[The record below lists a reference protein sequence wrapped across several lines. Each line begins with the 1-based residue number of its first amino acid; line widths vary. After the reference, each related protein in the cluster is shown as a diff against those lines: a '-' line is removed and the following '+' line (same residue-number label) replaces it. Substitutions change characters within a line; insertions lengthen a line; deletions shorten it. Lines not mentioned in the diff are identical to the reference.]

1 VVEGIVDAERGLYV
15 DTSAGQTWPLAE
27 AMSDG
32 RIVVER
38 MSTTK
43 SAAETQSI
51 GVMTI
56 RTRTDQC
63 DDDTDET
70 AAAARAGG
78 GGGGDGGGG
87 GGDGPGSSDE
97 TRTYAVSSVVDQ
109 VRRVGF

>member
-1 VVEGIVDAERGLYV
+1 MDAQRGLYV

-78 GGGGDGGGG
+78 GGDG
-87 GGDGPGSSDE
+87 GPGSSDE

>member
-1 VVEGIVDAERGLYV
+1 MDAQRGLYV
-15 DTSAGQTWPLAE
+15 DASAGQTWPLAE

-70 AAAARAGG
+70 AAAARAGD
-78 GGGGDGGGG
+78 GGGGDG

>member
-1 VVEGIVDAERGLYV
+1 MDAQRGLYV

-70 AAAARAGG
+70 VAAARAGG
-78 GGGGDGGGG
+78 GGDGG
-87 GGDGPGSSDE
+87 GPGSSDE

>member
-1 VVEGIVDAERGLYV
+1 VVEGIVDAQRGLYV

-70 AAAARAGG
+70 AAAARA
-78 GGGGDGGGG
+78 DGGGG
-87 GGDGPGSSDE
+87 GGGGGPGSSDE

>member
-1 VVEGIVDAERGLYV
+1 MVEGIVDAERGLYV
-15 DTSAGQTWPLAE
+15 DASAGQTWPLAE

-70 AAAARAGG
+70 AAAAARAGG
-78 GGGGDGGGG
+78 GGDG

>member
-15 DTSAGQTWPLAE
+15 DASAGQTWPLAE

-78 GGGGDGGGG
+78 GGGGDGG
-87 GGDGPGSSDE
+87 PGSSDE